1 MPGSSEV
8 LEPAWFARECGDALW
23 EALLSVAGYLNV
35 TEKLEY
41 FGGPVLLLLLGTV
54 LLVYSYTFRQRK
66 ERTGNSGS
74 VLSFH
79 GRCIGEK
86 LNPVP
91 EMPWV
96 CLC

>member
-23 EALLSVAGYLNV
+23 EALLLVAGYPHA
-35 TEKLEY
+35 TEKFEY

-54 LLVYSYTFRQRK
+54 LLGFHSYTFRQRK
-66 ERTGNSGS
+66 ERTGNPGS

-79 GRCIGEK
+79 GR
-86 LNPVP
+86 
-91 EMPWV
+91 
-96 CLC
+96 